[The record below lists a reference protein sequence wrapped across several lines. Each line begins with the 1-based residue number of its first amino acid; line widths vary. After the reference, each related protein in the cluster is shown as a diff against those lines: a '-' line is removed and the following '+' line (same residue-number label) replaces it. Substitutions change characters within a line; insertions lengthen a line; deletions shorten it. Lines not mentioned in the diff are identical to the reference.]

1 MWISWG
7 QGWYNNNIICHY
19 LSPNVTGSAG
29 KSVMIIKWLFRAL
42 NSMSNYRHYK
52 PKQNQCLPG
61 TRNGWKGGL
70 LCRLILERWQT
81 MQLRAKDKQSFL
93 MFGQTNR
100 SHMSRCVA
108 LPPGWAILCTVSKN
122 QSSHQKQKGT
132 MDHCELW
139 GALLLLPR
147 WQIQPMSS
155 SGCGGRPTSRPVW
168 LDPHSGPGE
177 GVKRGNWYK
186 RARTG
191 RAILQINQRNGTCYF
206 ILSRLITSMLE
217 LRIGLSA
224 LKRKWFPIGPR
235 GCNLFLIKEIA
246 RNPEGFFMYIKTCAT
261 Y

>member
-100 SHMSRCVA
+100 SQMSRCVA
-108 LPPGWAILCTVSKN
+108 LPPGWAILCTVSNILLRRGSGTKGRTVCLAT
-122 QSSHQKQKGT
+122 SHHT
-132 MDHCELW
+132 E
-139 GALLLLPR
+139 
-147 WQIQPMSS
+147 
-155 SGCGGRPTSRPVW
+155 
-168 LDPHSGPGE
+168 GPPLNE
-177 GVKRGNWYK
+177 HFISV
-186 RARTG
+186 RAVV
-191 RAILQINQRNGTCYF
+191 LF
-206 ILSRLITSMLE
+206 LSR
-217 LRIGLSA
+217 
-224 LKRKWFPIGPR
+224 
-235 GCNLFLIKEIA
+235 
-246 RNPEGFFMYIKTCAT
+246 
-261 Y
+261 